1 MMYKT
6 IFFIMS
12 VFLTSVNVAN
22 AQLSAQKDAAYF
34 AVVKAVADYKINDEE
49 NQKQVQQLR
58 EDKKFND
65 KLKKMMEK
73 LDNAKSKNATNRRI
87 YNILR
92 QAGKQIYDELD

>member
-1 MMYKT
+1 M
-6 IFFIMS
+6 
-12 VFLTSVNVAN
+12 LCADAAN

-34 AVVKAVADYKINDEE
+34 AVLKAVADYKINDDE
-49 NQKQVQQLR
+49 NKKQVQQLR

-65 KLKKMMEK
+65 KLNKMMEK
-73 LDNAKSKNATNRRI
+73 LDNSRSKNATNRRI